1 MDPRIEAIWTALD
14 ELALA
19 LGQQDVVRQMLA
31 ENRRVMLL
39 YTNLYQQ
46 LAAAPDVDDGEEIAS
61 ARSPSGILES
71 RRAY

>member
-19 LGQQDVVRQMLA
+19 LGQPDIVRQMLA
-31 ENRRVMLL
+31 ENRRVMLA

-46 LAAAPDVDDGEEIAS
+46 LAAQASDDEEEQEHP
-61 ARSPSGILES
+61 ARSPSGILSS
-71 RRAY
+71 RRA